1 MILSMVLCGKCK
13 TDLPPTAKY
22 CLNCGARVGKS
33 VTQGFWINADDLVKK
48 VKELLHEGNVTRIV
62 VKDNQGRLLLELP
75 VTAGLVGTIIA
86 PWLAALGAIAA
97 LVTKCTITVERRE

>member
-1 MILSMVLCGKCK
+1 VILSMALCRKCK
-13 TDLPPTAKY
+13 TDLPPNAKY

-33 VTQGFWINADDLVKK
+33 VTQGFSINADDLVKK

-75 VTAGLVGTIIA
+75 ITAGLVGTIIA
-86 PWLAALGAIAA
+86 PWLALLGAIAA
-97 LVTKCTITVERRE
+97 LVTKCTITVERKG

>member
-1 MILSMVLCGKCK
+1 M
-13 TDLPPTAKY
+13 
-22 CLNCGARVGKS
+22 
-33 VTQGFWINADDLVKK
+33 TQGFWINADDLVKK